1 MGVPPAMFQGIAA
14 GTAASTENGLTADNP
29 DFGQNEQGFRNSDFV
44 KFCKSCLEPLAFAKP
59 TA

>member
-29 DFGQNEQGFRNSDFV
+29 DFGQNEQDFQPRKLSGLLNFV
-44 KFCKSCLEPLAFAKP
+44 NPV
-59 TA
+59 